1 MATIKRSRW
10 NAKTDTSSAFAH
22 GAGVADSRPATR
34 QGRKHDFSIVANSGW
49 IHESIVHGET
59 IGTGRATLSPWSLM
73 GPRGPRGCDEDAS
86 RAKRAER
93 GTHDQRAHRRI
104 AESPELDDRRWPHT
118 PPGSG
123 GKHRYF
129 VNQGTGPRRGAFRIH
144 TVKILSRFMPE
155 TIQPMIE
162 REIKMCAWVG
172 IGMFTGNI
180 YTYAGKLIWK
190 LYIHLSIINVNKRS

>member
-1 MATIKRSRW
+1 M
-10 NAKTDTSSAFAH
+10 
-22 GAGVADSRPATR
+22 
-34 QGRKHDFSIVANSGW
+34 
-49 IHESIVHGET
+49 HGET

-162 REIKMCAWVG
+162 REIKNVCLGWDRYVYREYLYVRRQ
-172 IGMFTGNI
+172 INI
-180 YTYAGKLIWK
+180 KT
-190 LYIHLSIINVNKRS
+190 IHSSIYHKRK